1 MVHAQPNPINTQVLH
16 LVSWP
21 SLQLL
26 LGSAAPQITRICAL
40 LARRP
45 SVGML
50 IPVILNLP
58 PHVVHPLLETLYA
71 DGYIRL
77 AGAASP
83 DPAPAP
89 APAPK
94 AEHAPSQ
101 EQASELSFVARL
113 WHHLVD
119 KK

>member
-1 MVHAQPNPINTQVLH
+1 MNNTPQNPIKTQVLH

-21 SLQLL
+21 SLQHL

-50 IPVILNLP
+50 IPVILNIP
-58 PHVVHPLLETLYA
+58 PHVAHPLLEMLYA

-77 AGAASP
+77 AGSAAIAPS
-83 DPAPAP
+83 APAP
-89 APAPK
+89 RPK
-94 AEHAPSQ
+94 AAPVSS
-101 EQASELSFVARL
+101 EASASDISFLARL
-113 WHHLVD
+113 WQHLIA

>member
-1 MVHAQPNPINTQVLH
+1 MTQAPQNPLNTQVLY

-21 SLQLL
+21 SLQHL
-26 LGSAAPQITRICAL
+26 LGSGAPQIARICAL

-45 SVGML
+45 TVGML

-58 PHVVHPLLETLYA
+58 HHIAHPLLETLYA

-77 AGAASP
+77 AGAAAVPS
-83 DPAPAP
+83 AP

-94 AEHAPSQ
+94 AEPAPSQ
-101 EQASELSFVARL
+101 EPAADFSFLAKL
-113 WHHLVD
+113 WQHLIS
-119 KK
+119 KA

>member
-1 MVHAQPNPINTQVLH
+1 MTNTPQNPLNTQVLC

-21 SLQLL
+21 SLQHL
-26 LGSAAPQITRICAL
+26 LGGAAPHITRICAL

-50 IPVILNLP
+50 IPVILNIP
-58 PHVVHPLLETLYA
+58 PHVAHPLLEMLYA
-71 DGYIRL
+71 DGYIRP
-77 AGAASP
+77 AGPAA
-83 DPAPAP
+83 APL

-94 AEHAPSQ
+94 AESAPSPD
-101 EQASELSFVARL
+101 STSDSSFLAKL
-113 WHHLVD
+113 WQHLVN

>member
-1 MVHAQPNPINTQVLH
+1 MVHAQPNPINTQVLY
-16 LVSWP
+16 LASWP
-21 SLQLL
+21 SLNLL
-26 LGSAAPQITRICAL
+26 LSSAAPQITRICAL

-71 DGYIRL
+71 SGYIRS
-77 AGAASP
+77 AGPCAATSEP
-83 DPAPAP
+83 PAEAKTEP
-89 APAPK
+89 
-94 AEHAPSQ
+94 APSQ
-101 EQASELSFVARL
+101 EQASELSFVARI
-113 WHHLVD
+113 WHHLTA

>member
-1 MVHAQPNPINTQVLH
+1 MTTAPQNPLNTQVLY

-21 SLQLL
+21 SLQHL
-26 LGSAAPQITRICAL
+26 LGGTAPHITRICAL

-45 SVGML
+45 TVGML

-58 PHVVHPLLETLYA
+58 PHVAHPLLEMLYA
-71 DGYIRL
+71 DGYIRS
-77 AGAASP
+77 AGSAA
-83 DPAPAP
+83 APS

-94 AEHAPSQ
+94 AEPAPSPD
-101 EQASELSFVARL
+101 STSDISFLTKL
-113 WHHLVD
+113 WQHLLN

>member
-1 MVHAQPNPINTQVLH
+1 MVHAQPNPITTQVLH

-21 SLQLL
+21 SLHLL

-71 DGYIRL
+71 DGYIRI
-77 AGAASP
+77 AGAASL
-83 DPAPAP
+83 DPAP

>member
-1 MVHAQPNPINTQVLH
+1 MVSAHPNPINTQVLY

-71 DGYIRL
+71 HGYIRP
-77 AGAASP
+77 AGTCAAPS
-83 DPAPAP
+83 DPAPALQTEP
-89 APAPK
+89 
-94 AEHAPSQ
+94 APSQ
-101 EQASELSFVARL
+101 EQASELSFLASL
-113 WHHLVD
+113 WRHLTA